1 MDETAKSGRPEGTW
15 SDYLSMARPGHAS
28 KHVII
33 IAGVLMAS
41 IMSLQNVTL
50 FFWGHNRILSLSPV
64 P

>member
-1 MDETAKSGRPEGTW
+1 MVRSSEHGAAGT
-15 SDYLSMARPGHAS
+15 AS

-33 IAGVLMAS
+33 MAGVLMAS

-50 FFWGHNRILSLSPV
+50 FFWGHNRLLSLSLV